1 MNKYEYIEKLL
12 NIAYKNTLC
21 IDKDFKIKNSKEL
34 TLFYIKQKNK
44 NLYNKNT
51 IEYINNYKFN

>member
-44 NLYNKNT
+44 KLYNKNT
-51 IEYINNYKFN
+51 IEYIKNYKFN